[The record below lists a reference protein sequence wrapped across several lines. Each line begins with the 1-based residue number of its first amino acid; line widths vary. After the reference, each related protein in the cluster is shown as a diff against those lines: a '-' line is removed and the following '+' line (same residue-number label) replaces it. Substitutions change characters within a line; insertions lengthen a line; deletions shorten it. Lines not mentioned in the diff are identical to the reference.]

1 MRENCMKKRRRIVG
15 ALLIVSL
22 ISGCAPRIK
31 IAGSIPKD
39 IVYKPAVSSLN
50 KCAAVVTEFKV
61 IENNQVLA
69 SDQAVIEHFMKQLR
83 RSEVFGQVVTGKK
96 RGGQSSCS
104 LEIKVLLNERLSRN
118 LFINSVKAFFVG
130 FSLYL
135 LNPVLPMGHTFNSD
149 MTMDVIRGDG
159 KKQTFQTRVRGKAS
173 IPLLYPEGN
182 ALNSLITEARERN
195 YAVILSKMYMDEEF
209 FRGVS
214 K

>member
-1 MRENCMKKRRRIVG
+1 MKNRRRIVSI
-15 ALLIVSL
+15 LVIVSL

-31 IAGSIPKD
+31 ISGSPLKD
-39 IVYKPAVSSLN
+39 IVYKPAILSLN
-50 KCAAVVTEFKV
+50 KCTVVVTEFRV

-96 RGGQSSCS
+96 GSDPSACS
-104 LEIKVLLNERLSRN
+104 LEIKILLNERLSRN
-118 LFINSVKAFFVG
+118 LFLNSMKAFFVG
-130 FSLYL
+130 CSLYL
-135 LNPVLPMGHTFNSD
+135 LNPVLPMNYTFTSD
-149 MTMDVIRGDG
+149 MAMDVIRGDG
-159 KKQTFQTRVRGKAS
+159 KKQTFQAGARGKAS

-195 YAVILSKMYMDEEF
+195 YAAILSKMYLDEEF
-209 FRGVS
+209 LRDVS